1 MPNCSFLLF
10 VLQNDLLKVAQ
21 GPDLNKME
29 VGGGAGREKSIPLM
43 LVYLAEFSV
52 FS

>member
-29 VGGGAGREKSIPLM
+29 VGGGAGVTV
-43 LVYLAEFSV
+43 LVCEALKHTNFLKIK
-52 FS
+52 